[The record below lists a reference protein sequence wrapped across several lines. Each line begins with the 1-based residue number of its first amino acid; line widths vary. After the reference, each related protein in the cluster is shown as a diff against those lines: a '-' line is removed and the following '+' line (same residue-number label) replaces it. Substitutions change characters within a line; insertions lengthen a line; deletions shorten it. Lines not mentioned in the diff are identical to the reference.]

1 MLRIDRLSTALVR
14 MTIDRPP
21 ANALSFDLIQALS
34 DALARFGE
42 EAGAPAVILTG
53 AGERFFSAG
62 GDIREIITR
71 ADAAIPRMRAFH
83 RLLVALEGYRCPLLC
98 AVNGYAVGGALELLL
113 FADHVLASD
122 GAKFGFP
129 EINHGLLPAAKGMR
143 QAMNRLGR
151 RAAERL
157 LYSGELVSA
166 QEAQAMGLVDE
177 VVGTQDL
184 QGRAQA
190 VAETLRLKDMHLFSA
205 IKRTFTDAPRMTDDE
220 LEERTLCD
228 MRDYLNREE
237 TAAAREQFLQRKAR
251 QQND

>member
-1 MLRIDRLSTALVR
+1 MLRMDRLSTTLVR
-14 MTIDRPP
+14 LTMDRPP
-21 ANALSFDLIQALS
+21 ANALSLDLIQALA
-34 DALARFGE
+34 DDLARFGE
-42 EAGAPAVILTG
+42 EADAPAVILTG

-62 GDIREIITR
+62 GDIREITIK
-71 ADAAIPRMRAFH
+71 AEAAIPRMRAFH
-83 RLLVALEGYRCPLLC
+83 RLLITLEGYRCPLLC
-98 AVNGYAVGGALELLL
+98 AVNGYAVGGALELAL
-113 FADHVLASD
+113 FADYVVASD
-122 GAKFGFP
+122 SARFGFP

-177 VVGTQDL
+177 IVGFYDL
-184 QGRAQA
+184 QDRTRA

-205 IKRTFTDAPRMTDDE
+205 IKRTFNEAPRMTDEE
-220 LEERTLCD
+220 LEARTLSD
-228 MRDYLNREE
+228 MQDYLNREE

-251 QQND
+251 QQHG